1 MDKFD
6 ITKKNE
12 EWVLKKEG
20 AERAIKKSDTKEAA
34 VKHMREYMADK
45 VGSVRIHKQDGAIQ
59 EERTYQRVND
69 PKKSKG

>member
-6 ITKKNE
+6 ITKKND
-12 EWVLKKEG
+12 EWVLKKQG
-20 AERAIKKSDTKEAA
+20 AERAIKKSDTKEEA

-45 VGSVRIHKQDGAIQ
+45 VGSVRIHKQDGEIQ
-59 EERTYQRVND
+59 EERTYQREND